1 MPNYFGVR
9 PHESRPGSMLRHILT
24 LLLCVSQAAA
34 NHYKTLGVSRD
45 ADQSALKKAYR
56 RLALECHPDKQGE
69 TSEAEKKEA
78 ERAFIAV
85 SNAYEVLSDP
95 GKRKVYDT
103 FGEAGPKGGGNAASA
118 MDLAKAMELLKSMDF
133 FKDLFGSGGFGDAF
147 GDAFRSNV
155 DSNGGVFTELVK
167 QRVKQK
173 MQQRQQARAGSS
185 YSSAKPGGAAN
196 GLGSKIPDLMQG
208 MGSKFP
214 DLMNQP
220 FQQKVQQ
227 PRAHKQPIKLS
238 GGGIELNII

>member
-1 MPNYFGVR
+1 
-9 PHESRPGSMLRHILT
+9 MLRHIRLLLT
-24 LLLCVSQAAA
+24 LFLYASQAAA
-34 NHYKTLGVSRD
+34 DHYSILGVSRD

-56 RLALECHPDKQGE
+56 RLALEYHPDKQGE
-69 TSEAEKKEA
+69 KSEAEKKEA

-95 GKRKVYDT
+95 KKRQMYDT
-103 FGEAGPKGGGNAASA
+103 FGESGPKGGGNTASA

-133 FKDLFGSGGFGDAF
+133 FKDLFGSGSGGFGDAF

-185 YSSAKPGGAAN
+185 SYSSVKSGSAAN
-196 GLGSKIPDLMQG
+196 DLGSKIEDLLKG
-208 MGSKFP
+208 MGSKNV
-214 DLMNQP
+214 MNP
-220 FQQKVQQ
+220 AFQQKV
-227 PRAHKQPIKLS
+227 AHKQPVKLS
-238 GGGIELNII
+238 GGGISLNII